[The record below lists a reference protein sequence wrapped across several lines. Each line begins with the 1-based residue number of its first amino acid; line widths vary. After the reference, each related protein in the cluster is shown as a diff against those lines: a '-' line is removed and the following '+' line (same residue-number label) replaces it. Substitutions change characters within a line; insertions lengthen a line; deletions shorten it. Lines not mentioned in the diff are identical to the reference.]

1 MISLKKV
8 LNKILRDLK
17 ANSERIDNLIL
28 GTGTS
33 PVEVQ
38 DARLSSNGTQYTTL
52 KSRLD
57 AENSELKSDLTS
69 ETNARA
75 NADNALSARIT
86 NLGTHKVAQP
96 LDGNNQPT
104 NGTSGQSLRTKGD
117 GTTEWAAV
125 GLPTDTQ
132 TAAAVSVWLDNHP
145 EATTTVQDGSITKEK
160 LNISLIA
167 ELNKPFYD
175 VTQYGILPNTGAD
188 LYEALFD
195 FLHDTVA
202 ETGGIVYFPV
212 GTYKI
217 SDCILIPP
225 NTSFI
230 GAGKETI
237 IYYDATYSYFGTG
250 LSNGG
255 DNVSVYNMSV
265 EHYSSKDIKTGGQG
279 SHLGGIG
286 FGTFDFNSWNT
297 YHTTAVNR
305 RTTKNLKAVN
315 IWSDS
320 GYILQTEP
328 NKEYGISNV
337 EYRNIYAVDS
347 LVSVCPNSDNGF
359 IKDVFIENIICGML
373 RVGVGYKN
381 AKNVNINNLKCF
393 MLYAPD
399 GANINNSYID
409 NSTEDTW
416 NWYDYALFF
425 GGNFNIVNSRIIGG
439 NSRINHCCA
448 SFSTT
453 GNTVIFNNV
462 SISGFDRI
470 WVNNDVADNVF
481 FSNCDFGGEYLY
493 VINGSAVNCNAVFS
507 GNPNFLDLTKKTE
520 EQYTLGTNS
529 RWSAESFPCLVSK
542 IGKTV
547 SIQGAIVLNDKTN
560 LLTVDNK
567 YIKKNA
573 YIVVTLM
580 YYNSSTSKTE
590 KTTQCIAI
598 CDENGVFKLNSL
610 LQDISV
616 YNRAIFN
623 GSYLID

>member
-1 MISLKKV
+1 MTVSAHSLAETEAPTVTKTDTSTGFALDFGIPKGATGPKGEDGDNIHYTWV
-8 LNKILRDLK
+8 KYADTPTSGMSDNPTGKDYIGIAYNKSTPVGSTVYSDY
-17 ANSERIDNLIL
+17 AWSRIKGEAGED
-28 GTGTS
+28 GYSPTVTTGTAS
-33 PVEVQ
+33 DGSTTVTVTNK
-38 DARLSSNGTQYTTL
+38 DGSTTTTL
-52 KSRLD
+52 VD
-57 AENSELKSDLTS
+57 GI
-69 ETNARA
+69 ARA
-75 NADNALSARIT
+75 GVATLS
-86 NLGTHKVAQP
+86 N
-96 LDGNNQPT
+96 
-104 NGTSGQSLRTKGD
+104 
-117 GTTEWAAV
+117 
-125 GLPTDTQ
+125 
-132 TAAAVSVWLDNHP
+132 
-145 EATTTVQDGSITKEK
+145 
-160 LNISLIA
+160 
-167 ELNKPFYD
+167 NKPFYV
-175 VTQYGILPNTGAD
+175 VTQYGILPDTGND

-230 GAGKETI
+230 GAGKGTV
-237 IYYDATYSYFGTG
+237 IYFDGTHSYFGVG

-255 DNVSVYNMSV
+255 DNVSICNMSV
-265 EHYSSKDIKTGGQG
+265 EHYSSKDIKTDGQG

-328 NKEYGISNV
+328 NEEYGISNV

-347 LVSVCPNSDNGF
+347 LVSVYPHSDNGF
-359 IKDVFIENIICGML
+359 IKDVFIENVICGML

-399 GANINNSYID
+399 GANINNAYID

-416 NWYDYALFF
+416 NWYDYAVFF
-425 GGNFNIVNSRIIGG
+425 GGNFNIANSRIIGG
-439 NSRINHCCA
+439 NSRIKHCCA
-448 SFSTT
+448 SYSTT
-453 GNTVIFNNV
+453 GNTVIFNSV

-470 WVNNDVADNVF
+470 WVNNDVADNIF
-481 FSNCDFGGEYLY
+481 FSNCDFGGDSLHI
-493 VINGSAVNCNAVFS
+493 INGGAVNCNAVFS
-507 GNPNFLDLTKKTE
+507 DLPNFLDLTKKTE
-520 EQYTLGTNS
+520 DQYTVGSNS
-529 RWSAESFPCLVSK
+529 RWSSQKYPCVVSR
-542 IGKTV
+542 IGKMVT
-547 SIQGAIVLNDKTN
+547 IQGALVLNDKTN
-560 LLTVDNK
+560 LLTVDSK
-567 YIKKNA
+567 YIKQNA

-590 KTTQCIAI
+590 QTTQCIAI
-598 CDENGVFKLNSL
+598 CDNNGVFKLDPL

-616 YNRAIFN
+616 YNRVIFN